1 MGTWDALAELP
12 LAVEGYELHG
22 LALDVSSEFRRE
34 STEIVLRGA
43 GEEGA
48 GEDVT
53 YDAVDQ
59 EALQAAGPVQPLA
72 GAWTLRAFCDHVE
85 GLDLWPAAPAREPS
99 RQYRLWAYESAA
111 LDLALR
117 QAGLALHD
125 ALGLEP
131 RPVRYVVS
139 LRLGVPATLDPVTRR
154 LERYPGTRF
163 KLDATSDWTP
173 EIFDA
178 LVATGAV
185 DSIDLKGLYEGS
197 IVDQGADPELYRRVA
212 ETFPEAWIEDPKLTP
227 ETDPVLRPH
236 RDRITWD
243 ANIHAVAD
251 IEGLPFPPRMVNVK
265 PSRFGPLRA
274 LFAAYD
280 HCAERGIGMYGGGQ
294 FELGVGR
301 GQIQL
306 LAGLFHPDAPNDVA
320 PGGFNRADP
329 PPGLPTSP
337 LDPAPEQVGFRR
349 AAAA

>member
-1 MGTWDALAELP
+1 MGTWDALAGLP
-12 LAVEGYELHG
+12 LSVEGYELRG
-22 LALDVSSEFRRE
+22 LAVDVSSQFRRE
-34 STEIVLRGA
+34 STEIRLLGG

-59 EALQAAGPVQPLA
+59 QALQAAGPVEPLA
-72 GAWTLRAFCDHVE
+72 GDWTLGAFCAHVE
-85 GLDLWPAAPAREPS
+85 GLDLWPAAPVREPS
-99 RQYRLWAYESAA
+99 RQYRVWAYESAA

-117 QAGLALHD
+117 QSGAPLHEV
-125 ALGLEP
+125 LGREP

-139 LRLGVPATLDPVTRR
+139 LRLGEPPALAPVTRI

-163 KLDATSDWTP
+163 KLDATSDWTA

-178 LVATGAV
+178 LRATGAV
-185 DSIDLKGLYEGS
+185 DSVDLKGLYEGS
-197 IVDQGADPELYRRVA
+197 IVDQGADAGLYARVA
-212 ETFPEAWIEDPKLTP
+212 EAFPDAWIEDPKLTP
-227 ETDPVLRPH
+227 ETDEVLRAH

-243 ANIHAVAD
+243 ANIHGVAD

-265 PSRFGPLRA
+265 PSRFGPLSG

-280 HCAERGIGMYGGGQ
+280 HCAARGIGMYGGGQ

-306 LAGLFHPDAPNDVA
+306 LAAVFHPDAPNDVA
-320 PGGFNRADP
+320 PGGFNQPAP
-329 PPGLPTSP
+329 PAGLPESP
-337 LDPAPEQVGFRR
+337 LDPAPEATGFRR
-349 AAAA
+349 RG